1 MLLKDVL
8 KTSFSGLTTHKS
20 RSALTVLGIVIGI
33 TSITLVMAIGQS
45 AEKLILSEVQSMG
58 PANVFIVPGRQPKG
72 MIEGSSS
79 IMNDSIK
86 EKDFRDLQKKS
97 NVPDAMGAAAFV
109 FGPATAVYGS
119 ENYHVTLLGSNEEGV
134 NVYDLKLQEG
144 NFFTDEDVSQ
154 KSQVVILGGKTAGEL
169 FGASSPIGEK
179 IKIKNSMFRIIGVL
193 EKKSQSFVN
202 FDEAILMPYTTAQQY
217 VLGIKYIQ
225 RVSVEASSIDT
236 VPNVVEDI
244 KTLLRNN
251 HNITDPDKDD
261 FFIETQAD
269 IMKSIGTITT
279 ILTALLTSIAAISL
293 VVGGIGIMNIMLV
306 SVTERT
312 REIGLRKAIGAT
324 SGDILKQFLAE
335 AVILTLS
342 GGLIGVL
349 FGLILSWGGLAI
361 AGKFTSINFSFS
373 FPVSGVLLGLGV
385 SAVIG
390 LAFGVFPARSAAKK
404 SPIEAL
410 RYE

>member
-1 MLLKDVL
+1 MRLKNTL
-8 KTSFSGLTTHKS
+8 KIAFSGLTTHKS
-20 RSALTVLGIVIGI
+20 RSALTILGIVIGI
-33 TSITLVMAIGQS
+33 ASITLVMAIGQS
-45 AEKLILSEVQSMG
+45 AEELILKEVQSMG
-58 PANVFIVPGRQPKG
+58 PANVYIVPGRQPEG

-97 NVPDAMGAAAFV
+97 NVPDAVGTAAFV
-109 FGPATAVYGS
+109 FGPVTAVYGS
-119 ENYHVTLLGSNEEGV
+119 ENYHITLLGSNEKGLEI
-134 NVYDLKLQEG
+134 YDLKIQDG
-144 NFFTDEDVSQ
+144 NFFTDEDVNQ
-154 KSQVVILGGKTAGEL
+154 RSQVVMLGNKAANEL
-169 FGASSPIGEK
+169 FGASNPIGEK

-193 EKKSQSFVN
+193 EKKSQSFIS

-225 RVSVEASSIDT
+225 RVAVEASSVDT
-236 VPNVVEDI
+236 VPNVVKDI
-244 KTLLRNN
+244 QALLRNN
-251 HNITDPDKDD
+251 HDITDPDKDD

-279 ILTALLTSIAAISL
+279 ILTVLLTSIAAISL

-324 SGDILKQFLAE
+324 SGDILKQFLIE
-335 AVILTLS
+335 AIILTLS
-342 GGLIGVL
+342 GGLAGIVIGL
-349 FGLILSWGGLAI
+349 LLSWSGLTI
-361 AGKFTSINFSFS
+361 AGKFSGVNFSFS

-385 SAVIG
+385 SAAIG